1 MLVKSNDYVSKE
13 EFYKLCHISKKT
25 AYKLIKSGRVKAIKR
40 NCATRHCYEIPINE
54 IERLESIR
62 YYINK
67 LREDEISK
75 VKEYYFEKL
84 RSYPDVITSE
94 DVQAITGYVKETVR
108 RWIQSGKLVA
118 TVYKSKYII
127 TKNDFLNF
135 VTSPS
140 YVGITR
146 KSQVHLSDFIK
157 LRIVDE
163 GGRRIWEKYL
173 HQLMWKIL

>member
-1 MLVKSNDYVSKE
+1 MLVKSSDCVSKE

-25 AYKLIKSGRVKAIKR
+25 AYKLIKSGRIKAIKR
-40 NCATRHCYEIPINE
+40 KCASLHCYEIPISE
-54 IERLESIR
+54 IQRFESVR
-62 YYINK
+62 CYINK

-75 VKEYYFEKL
+75 TRNYYSEKL
-84 RSYPDVITSE
+84 KKYPDVITSE

-108 RWIQSGKLVA
+108 RWIQSEKLVA

-146 KSQVHLSDFIK
+146 KSQEHLSDFIK
-157 LRIVDE
+157 LGIVDK
-163 GGRRIWEKYL
+163 GGQRI
-173 HQLMWKIL
+173 